1 MEATAREPVRAGS
14 QPYWDCVEFL
24 VEEAAMLDENRL
36 EEWLELLAPAISYR
50 MPIRLTRERALG
62 RGATVSA
69 EGFHLYEDF
78 DSLRTRVERLATDY
92 AWAEDPPS
100 RTRRFVS
107 NFRVWRTEEDDLLV
121 HSNLLLRR
129 SHQDDVAAI
138 VFSAERRDLLV
149 FGDEGARLRDRLIL
163 LDHTLL
169 DSPNLSLLF

>member
-1 MEATAREPVRAGS
+1 MEATAREPIRAGTR
-14 QPYWDCVEFL
+14 PYWDCVEFL
-24 VEEAAMLDENRL
+24 TEEAAILDENRL
-36 EEWLELLAPAISYR
+36 DEWLKLLDAAISYR

-62 RGATVSA
+62 REATVSA

-78 DSLRTRVERLATDY
+78 YSLRTRVERLATDY

-107 NFRVWRTEEDDLLV
+107 NFRVWRGEDDGLIV

-129 SHQDDVAAI
+129 SHNDEVTPV
-138 VFSAERRDLLV
+138 VFSAERRDLLISA
-149 FGDEGARLRDRLIL
+149 DEGPRLRDRLIL

-169 DSPNLSLLF
+169 DSPSLSLFF